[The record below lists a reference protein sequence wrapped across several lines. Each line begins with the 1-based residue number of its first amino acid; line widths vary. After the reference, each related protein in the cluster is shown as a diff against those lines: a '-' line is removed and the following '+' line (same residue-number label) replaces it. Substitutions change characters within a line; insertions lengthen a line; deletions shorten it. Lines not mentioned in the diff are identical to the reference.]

1 MCDPPT
7 LSGPRC
13 PRCCCSCSPSSPR
26 PRRGTTPACRCG
38 GCPGNPGLR
47 VRRRFSTFS
56 HKYFCPRQFIF
67 FNVPSL
73 PGGYKISPRP
83 CEVSGV
89 PGTCMFVW
97 ECLKTEGQVRTN
109 QNTASGHV
117 TAVLISYWPAP
128 GHVHGR
134 LHVRELLRARHP
146 GQPHPGL
153 GPHHQQG
160 EQQK

>member
-1 MCDPPT
+1 MKV
-7 LSGPRC
+7 LVG
-13 PRCCCSCSPSSPR
+13 
-26 PRRGTTPACRCG
+26 A
-38 GCPGNPGLR
+38 
-47 VRRRFSTFS
+47 FSVIMNI
-56 HKYFCPRQFIF
+56 QMELIQALIL
-67 FNVPSL
+67 NVPSL

-109 QNTASGHV
+109 QITASGHV

-146 GQPHPGL
+146 GQPHPGP

-160 EQQK
+160 EQQGFFNCFSVLLTFRLHNQQNNKRDLAT